1 MTLANACDDL
11 RRDVH
16 SQSIADTVDRIEL
29 KLDDVSS
36 NILRDHPSV
45 ENELFKLRIGSHW
58 VAFTQNKAGYVSSV
72 GAVRS

>member
-29 KLDDVSS
+29 KLDDLSS
-36 NILRDHPSV
+36 TILRDHSSA
-45 ENELFKLRIGSHW
+45 ENELFKLGIGSHW
-58 VAFTQNKAGYVSSV
+58 VAFTQNKAGYVSSSDV
-72 GAVRS
+72 VLS